1 MLVAHPENRDVW
13 QAYAVACYMNK
24 DFANCLS
31 TIDSILKFIQEQAD
45 SKKKT
50 WDLTPVQKFEVIKMK
65 IKAHEELGEIDKAL
79 DYLQANVNEFVDD
92 LQRSDFLGRL
102 YSKKGDSE
110 KAIHHF
116 EDLLMLNACNFD
128 TYYSLIEAKGV
139 KLRNEH
145 GEFVKD
151 LSDKDRETVTSTLAY
166 YQ

>member
-1 MLVAHPENRDVW
+1 M
-13 QAYAVACYMNK
+13 
-24 DFANCLS
+24 
-31 TIDSILKFIQEQAD
+31 
-45 SKKKT
+45 
-50 WDLTPVQKFEVIKMK
+50 
-65 IKAHEELGEIDKAL
+65 
-79 DYLQANVNEFVDD
+79 DD